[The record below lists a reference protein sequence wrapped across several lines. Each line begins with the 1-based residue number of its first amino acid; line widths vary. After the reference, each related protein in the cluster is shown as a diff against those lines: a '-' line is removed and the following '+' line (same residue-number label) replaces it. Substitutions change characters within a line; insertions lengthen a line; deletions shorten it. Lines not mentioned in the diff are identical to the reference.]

1 MPDAPHT
8 EKSMIQAFSNIFKVP
23 ELRQK
28 VLFTLFIILIYRL
41 GSYVATPGID
51 VAELAK
57 FFQSISRTPGGT
69 LFGIMGMFSGGAL
82 EKATIFAL
90 GIMPYISSSIIL
102 QLLTVVI
109 PALEKMA
116 KEGEE
121 GRKKIIQY
129 TRYGTVLLS
138 IIQTFFI
145 ALWLENPNAFN
156 GHVIVPNPGWG
167 FRLMTILTLTT
178 GTAFIMWLGEQ
189 VDQYGIGNG
198 MSIIITAGIIA
209 NIPVALWQTWI
220 LLSPMD
226 PARQQLAWWKFGL
239 MIMLFVS
246 TVIGVILIIQGQR
259 KIPVQYAKQIRGHR
273 VYGGQSTYLP
283 LKVNQAG
290 VIPIIFAQSVIL
302 FPATI
307 AGFFPRAGM
316 LTSVARHLV
325 HGTWTYSIL
334 YAAFILFFTFFY
346 TAITFNPIEVSENLQ
361 KFGGFIPGI
370 RPGKNTAEYL
380 DYIMTRIAASGA
392 VFLAAIALLPSIISS
407 PRALNIPFMIAS
419 FFGGTGLLIIVGVV
433 LDTMQAI
440 ESQLLMRHYEGFIK
454 KGKLKSRR

>member
-1 MPDAPHT
+1 
-8 EKSMIQAFSNIFKVP
+8 MIQAFGNIFKIP
-23 ELRQK
+23 ELRKK
-28 VLFTLFIILIYRL
+28 VLFTLMIIAVYRV
-41 GSYVATPGID
+41 GAYIPTPGID
-51 VAELAK
+51 GVALQR
-57 FFQSISRTPGGT
+57 FFASIASTPGGQ

-82 EKATIFAL
+82 QKATIFAL
-90 GIMPYISSSIIL
+90 GIMPYISASIIL
-102 QLLTVVI
+102 QLLTVVV
-109 PALEKMA
+109 PHLEKLA

-129 TRYGTVLLS
+129 TRYGTVILS

-156 GHVIVPNPGWG
+156 GTVVVPNPGWA
-167 FRLMTILTLTT
+167 FRLMTMLTLTT

-189 VDQYGIGNG
+189 IDQYGIGNG
-198 MSIIITAGIIA
+198 MSIIITAGIIES
-209 NIPVALWQTWI
+209 IPTALWQTWL
-220 LLSPMD
+220 LLSPLD

-239 MIMLFVS
+239 MIVLFVA
-246 TVIGVILIIQGQR
+246 TVVGVILIVQGQR
-259 KIPVQYAKQIRGHR
+259 KIPVQYAKQIRGNR
-273 VYGGQSTYLP
+273 MYGGQSTYLP

-307 AGFFPRAGM
+307 AGFFPNAGAV
-316 LTSVARHLV
+316 TSVAQYLTQGSV
-325 HGTWTYSIL
+325 GYSVI
-334 YAAFILFFTFFY
+334 YAFMIFFFTFFY
-346 TAITFNPIEVSENLQ
+346 TAITFNPIEVSDNLQ

-380 DYIMTRIAASGA
+380 DYVMTRIATSGA
-392 VFLAAIALLPSIISS
+392 FFLALIALFPDLVSS
-407 PRALNIPFMIAS
+407 PNVLNIPFLVAS

-433 LDTMQAI
+433 LDVMQNI

-454 KGKLKSRR
+454 KGKLKSRRASS